1 MPSPSAPEH
10 LNNTGCRIQ
19 YSEGKGRGIYAS
31 RFIAKRTLVEI
42 SPILLFSKEEYESHG
57 RHTVLDH
64 YTFKCQDGR
73 MALALGL
80 GSLFNHADPPN
91 VTYEID
97 LATDSIRYTTVRDI
111 VPGEELCIFYGHN
124 LWFQPVESDSHPT
137 EESEAEEPLPMSA
150 NSQSHD
156 DIVAEDNLPFFKI
169 KPPPDEEDLASIRTI
184 QAWAVDIPD
193 PRHTTAMLKWLK
205 QAGLDTDDLGHLKRV
220 QKQDGR
226 TRLLL
231 TALPTCP
238 SPPTDFNLPDPIQL
252 PVPTSAALTPT
263 SLALKSSYWPT
274 IYAPRR
280 KGETEPWSQGKV
292 AWARDAMSLT
302 VATALRAQE
311 NGELPIAAHVPI
323 PYEVDNE
330 EAILVTAT
338 ASDTRT
344 STRHP
349 LRHCVP
355 NLVRGIVDRYHEA
368 RRESSPP
375 PDSAKNG
382 TNYLLTS
389 LSLFITH
396 EPCVMCSMALLH
408 SRVKEVFYLIPME
421 KTGGCGG
428 VTCLPTLPGVNHR
441 FTIWRWRDGDF
452 DVDCIRIHENSDA

>member
-10 LNNTGCRIQ
+10 LNNIGCRIQ
-19 YSEGKGRGIYAS
+19 YSEGTGRGIY
-31 RFIAKRTLVEI
+31 V
-42 SPILLFSKEEYESHG
+42 PILLFSKEEYESHS
-57 RHTVLDH
+57 RHTILDH
-64 YTFKCQDGR
+64 YTFKCKDGR

-97 LATDSIRYTTVRDI
+97 LGTDSIRYTTVRDI
-111 VPGEELCIFYGHN
+111 EPGEELCIFYGHN

-137 EESEAEEPLPMSA
+137 EESEAEEPLPMPA
-150 NSQSHD
+150 NSQCHD

-184 QAWAVDIPD
+184 QAWVVDIPD

-231 TALPTCP
+231 TALSTCP

-263 SLALKSSYWPT
+263 SLALKSSFWPT

-344 STRHP
+344 STGHP

-368 RRESSPP
+368 RSESSPS

-428 VTCLPTLPGVNHR
+428 ATCLPTLPGVNHR

>member
-1 MPSPSAPEH
+1 MPSLSAPEH

-31 RFIAKRTLVEI
+31 QFIAKRTLVEI

-64 YTFKCQDGR
+64 YTFKCKDGR

-111 VPGEELCIFYGHN
+111 EPGEELCIFYGHN
-124 LWFQPVESDSHPT
+124 LWFQPVESDSHPA

-150 NSQSHD
+150 NNQSHD

-169 KPPPDEEDLASIRTI
+169 KPPPDEEDPASIRTI

-344 STRHP
+344 STGHP

-368 RRESSPP
+368 RRESSPA

-441 FTIWRWRDGDF
+441 FTVWRWRDGDF

>member
-1 MPSPSAPEH
+1 MSSPSAPEH
-10 LNNTGCRIQ
+10 LNTTGCRIQ
-19 YSEGKGRGIYAS
+19 YSEGKGRGVYAS
-31 RFIAKRTLVEI
+31 RFIAKRTLIEI
-42 SPILLFSKEEYESHG
+42 SPILLLSKEEYESHG

-64 YTFKCQDGR
+64 YTFKCKDGR

-80 GSLFNHADPPN
+80 GSLFNHSDPPN
-91 VTYEID
+91 VTYEVD
-97 LATDSIRYTTVRDI
+97 LTTDSIRYTTVRDI
-111 VPGEELCIFYGHN
+111 EPGEELCIFYGHK
-124 LWFQPVESDSHPT
+124 LWFQPVEFDSQAT
-137 EESEAEEPLPMSA
+137 EGSEAEEALPMSA
-150 NSQSHD
+150 NIQNYD
-156 DIVAEDNLPFFKI
+156 AEDNLPFFKI

-184 QAWAVDIPD
+184 QAWAVDIPE
-193 PRHTTAMLKWLK
+193 PRHTTSMLKWLK
-205 QAGLDTDDLGHLKRV
+205 QAGLDTNDLGHLKRV

-238 SPPTDFNLPDPIQL
+238 SPPADFNLPEPIQL

-292 AWARDAMSLT
+292 AWARNAMSLA

-323 PYEVDNE
+323 PYEIDNE
-330 EAILVTAT
+330 DAIPVTAT

-355 NLVRGIVDRYHEA
+355 NLVRDIVDRYHEA
-368 RRESSPP
+368 RRRSSPP
-375 PDSAKNG
+375 LDSVKNG

-428 VTCLPTLPGVNHR
+428 LTCLPTLPGVNHR
-441 FTIWRWRDGDF
+441 FTIWRWRDGDL
-452 DVDCIRIHENSDA
+452 DIDRIRIHENSDA